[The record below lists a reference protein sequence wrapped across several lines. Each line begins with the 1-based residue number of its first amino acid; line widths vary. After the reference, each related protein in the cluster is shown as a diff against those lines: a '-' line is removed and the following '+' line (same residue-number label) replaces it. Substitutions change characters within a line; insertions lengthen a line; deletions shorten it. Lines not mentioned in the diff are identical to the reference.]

1 MAMNQIRNSVL
12 LILIW
17 VQTVCKCFQQ
27 TPKVTA
33 SKEWMRLHSAGSK
46 IIPEFLWIS
55 WSLWAIQNSLS
66 IVYVWYIRA
75 VTILLLSMLLSWD
88 CCCKYYL
95 STDQNWIWK
104 KNDIYC
110 KYLQFD
116 LGLHCL
122 TQQLLKHLSR
132 WQNQTTFVVVGALRV
147 NYYQRFHV
155 WNSTLCPSW
164 ERERELVSR
173 LGNLCHAQLK
183 WVWNKSYTKK
193 ILKCQQLLAI

>member
-104 KNDIYC
+104 KWHL
-110 KYLQFD
+110 LQIF
-116 LGLHCL
+116 
-122 TQQLLKHLSR
+122 
-132 WQNQTTFVVVGALRV
+132 A
-147 NYYQRFHV
+147 V
-155 WNSTLCPSW
+155 WFGSTLFDPTASKTFKQMTKSDDICCGWCIKSK
-164 ERERELVSR
+164 LLSAVS
-173 LGNLCHAQLK
+173 C
-183 WVWNKSYTKK
+183 VE
-193 ILKCQQLLAI
+193 